1 MKKFFEL
8 NKPYKFD
15 PTDVSATMFVIATV
29 LGLMGINATIPFFI
43 GSAIS
48 TVFCWKAHRL
58 NLVILILSLFVLNL
72 YNLIQIIT

>member
-58 NLVILILSLFVLNL
+58 NLVILNLSLFVLNL
-72 YNLIQIIT
+72 YNLIQMFT